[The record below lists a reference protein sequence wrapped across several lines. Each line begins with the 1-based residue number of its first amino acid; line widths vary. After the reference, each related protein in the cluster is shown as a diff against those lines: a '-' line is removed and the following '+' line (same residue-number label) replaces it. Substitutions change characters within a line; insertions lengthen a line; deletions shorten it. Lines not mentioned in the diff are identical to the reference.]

1 MKFKLYSHR
10 FAEHIVK
17 DDEDFI
23 YDYNEIVNVIE
34 SIDDLSLKARFQ
46 EEQEKRQNTKS
57 LSTSINGLIKEGLE
71 KAGWNSES
79 AIFKEEEYIK
89 GNTSYWRLDFAK
101 NNISIEVAFNHQEAT
116 AHNIMKPVLAGELNH
131 VEKEIQSRMGVI
143 ICATDNL
150 KKQGGF
156 DGSIGTYER
165 FISFMRPYNNFV
177 TITLIIIGLESPDSF
192 CILKRKI
199 MNFS

>member
-1 MKFKLYSHR
+1 MKFKIHSHR
-10 FAEHIVK
+10 FASHIVK
-17 DDEDFI
+17 EDIDFI
-23 YDYNEIVNVIE
+23 NEYVEIINIIE
-34 SIDDLSLKARFQ
+34 SIDDLALKKRFQ
-46 EEQEKRQNTKS
+46 IEQEKRPNTKS
-57 LSTSINGLIKEGLE
+57 LSTSINGLLKEGLE

-89 GNTSYWRLDFAK
+89 NNTSYWRLDFAK
-101 NNISIEVAFNHQEAT
+101 NNMSIEVAFNHQEAT
-116 AHNIMKPVLAGELNH
+116 AHNILKPVLAGELNH
-131 VEKEIQSRMGVI
+131 VEKEIQAKMGVI

-177 TITLIIIGLESPDSF
+177 TIPLLIIGLESPDTF
-192 CILKRKI
+192 CILKKKVV
-199 MNFS
+199 NFG